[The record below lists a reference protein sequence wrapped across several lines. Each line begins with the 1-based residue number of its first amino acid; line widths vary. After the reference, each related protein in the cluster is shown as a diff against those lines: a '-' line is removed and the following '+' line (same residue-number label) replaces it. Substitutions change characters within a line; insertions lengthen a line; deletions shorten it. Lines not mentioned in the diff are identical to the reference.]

1 MPVPKVFI
9 SYSHDSQQHK
19 DWVLRLASELR
30 TNGIDAKL
38 DQWDLSPGQ
47 DIAAFM
53 ARGIRT
59 ADRVLLICA
68 GPYVS
73 KAEAGTGGVGYER
86 LIATAEVVGSID
98 TIKFIPIVRNNASAR
113 KVPDFLGARMYIDFS
128 DDAQYPVKLED
139 LMREIHQAPAVVRPP
154 LGDNPFR
161 GEVIESAEPV
171 RVAGPSGATAAGVP
185 ILNDEWFQAQDRTA
199 TAGLTK
205 LNSQLTGAMEVRFGL
220 HNGLNKS
227 QIELLS
233 AVRASQIL
241 TFGWPIAVL
250 LENRPEYRPR
260 PFGDGIRAELA
271 FPGARTLA
279 ELGLAG
285 VRTSYDYWA
294 VRKNGDFYL
303 LQSFFEDSRERNA
316 LFFNTRIVR
325 VTEALMFAGK
335 LYTALGAAPDAK
347 ISARFTHSG
356 LAGRTLKSA
365 STNRWLS
372 DDRKS
377 HDQLSET
384 ETVIV
389 LGDIKSALV
398 DEVRRVCAPMFMLF
412 DIQEFA
418 PEVYEDIVRR
428 FEKGEAT

>member
-1 MPVPKVFI
+1 K
-9 SYSHDSQQHK
+9 SNDSQRHE

-59 ADRVLLICA
+59 ADRVLLICT

-128 DDAQYPVKLED
+128 DNAQYPAKLEE

-185 ILNDEWFQAQDRTA
+185 ILNGEWFQAQHSTA

-205 LNSQLTGAMEVRFGL
+205 LNIGVGAMEVRFGL

-260 PFGDGIRAELA
+260 PFGDVIRAELA
-271 FPGARTLA
+271 F
-279 ELGLAG
+279 AG
-285 VRTSYDYWA
+285 HRTSYDYWA

-347 ISARFTHSG
+347 ISTRFTHSG

-365 STNRWLS
+365 SPNRRLS

-384 ETVIV
+384 ETVI
-389 LGDIKSALV
+389 
-398 DEVRRVCAPMFMLF
+398 
-412 DIQEFA
+412 
-418 PEVYEDIVRR
+418 
-428 FEKGEAT
+428 

>member
-1 MPVPKVFI
+1 MSAPKVFI
-9 SYSHDSQQHK
+9 SYSHDYQQHK
-19 DWVLRLASELR
+19 EWVLKLASDLR
-30 TNGIDAKL
+30 ANGIDAKL
-38 DQWDLSPGQ
+38 DRWDLSPGQ
-47 DIAAFM
+47 DMAAFM
-53 ARGIRT
+53 AGGIRT
-59 ADRVLLICA
+59 ADRVLLICT

-86 LIATAEVVGSID
+86 LIVTAEVVGSID

-128 DDAQYPVKLED
+128 DDSEYPAKLDE

-185 ILNDEWFQAQDRTA
+185 ILNGEWFQAQHRTA

-205 LNSQLTGAMEVRFGL
+205 LNITGAMEVRFGL

-227 QIELLS
+227 QIELLN

-241 TFGWPIAVL
+241 TFGWPIAVV

-271 FPGARTLA
+271 FP
-279 ELGLAG
+279 
-285 VRTSYDYWA
+285 VDRTSYDYWA
-294 VRKNGDFYL
+294 ARKNGDFYL
-303 LQSFFEDSRERNA
+303 LQNFFEDSRGRNA

-365 STNRWLS
+365 SFNRWLS
-372 DDRKS
+372 EDRKS

-412 DIQEFA
+412 DFQEFA

>member
-1 MPVPKVFI
+1 MQAPKVFI
-9 SYSHDSQQHK
+9 SYSHDSQQRK
-19 DWVLRLASELR
+19 DWVLRLASALR

-53 ARGIRT
+53 AGGIGT
-59 ADRVLLICA
+59 ADRVLLICT

-73 KAEAGTGGVGYER
+73 KAEARTGGVGYER

-113 KVPDFLGARMYIDFS
+113 KVPDFLGPRMYIDFS
-128 DDAQYPVKLED
+128 DDAQYPAKLEE
-139 LMREIHQAPAVVRPP
+139 LMREIHQAPAVLRPP

-161 GEVIESAEPV
+161 GEVIEPAEPV

-185 ILNDEWFQAQDRTA
+185 ILNGEWFQAQHRTT
-199 TAGLTK
+199 TAGVTT
-205 LNSQLTGAMEVRFGL
+205 LNIGVEAGSQLIGAMEVRFGL

-233 AVRASQIL
+233 ALRASQIL
-241 TFGWPIAVL
+241 TSGWPIAVL

-271 FPGARTLA
+271 F
-279 ELGLAG
+279 AG
-285 VRTSYDYWA
+285 HRISYDYWA

-303 LQSFFEDSRERNA
+303 LQSFFEDSRDRNA

-335 LYTALGAAPDAK
+335 LYTALGAALDAK
-347 ISARFTHSG
+347 ISVRFTHSG

-365 STNRWLS
+365 SSNRRLS

-412 DIQEFA
+412 DFQEFA

>member
-1 MPVPKVFI
+1 MPTPKVFI

-19 DWVLRLASELR
+19 DWVRGLATALR
-30 TNGIDAKL
+30 TNGIDAVL

-47 DIAAFM
+47 DMAAFM
-53 ARGIRT
+53 AVGIRT
-59 ADRVLLICA
+59 ADRVLLICTDQ
-68 GPYVS
+68 YVS

-86 LIATAEVVGSID
+86 LIVTAEVVGSID
-98 TIKFIPIVRNNASAR
+98 TIKFIPIVRNNANAR
-113 KVPDFLGARMYIDFS
+113 KVPNFLGPRLYIDFS
-128 DDAQYPVKLED
+128 NDAQYPAKLEE
-139 LMREIHQAPAVVRPP
+139 LTREIHQAPAFLRPP
-154 LGDNPFR
+154 LGENPFK

-171 RVAGPSGATAAGVP
+171 RVAGPSGATSAGVP
-185 ILNDEWFQAQDRTA
+185 ILNGDWFNAQHTTA
-199 TAGLTK
+199 TGGLTRV
-205 LNSQLTGAMEVRFGL
+205 NITVEPASALTGAMEVRLGL

-227 QIELLS
+227 QMELLS
-233 AVRASQIL
+233 AMRASEIR

-260 PFGDGIRAELA
+260 PFGDGIRAEIA
-271 FPGARTLA
+271 IADG
-279 ELGLAG
+279 
-285 VRTSYDYWA
+285 RTSYDYWA

-303 LQSFFEDSRERNA
+303 LQSLFEDSRDRNV

-325 VTEALMFAGK
+325 VTEALMFADN

-365 STNRWLS
+365 GANRMLS
-372 DDRKS
+372 VDRKA
-377 HDQLSET
+377 HDQVSET

-412 DIQEFA
+412 DFQEFA
-418 PEVYEDIVRR
+418 PQVYEDIVRR

>member
-59 ADRVLLICA
+59 ADRVLLICT

-128 DDAQYPVKLED
+128 DNAQYPAKLEE

-185 ILNDEWFQAQDRTA
+185 ILNGEWFQAQHSTA

-205 LNSQLTGAMEVRFGL
+205 LNIGVGAMEVRFGL

-250 LENRPEYRPR
+250 LENRPECRPR

-279 ELGLAG
+279 ELGFAG

-335 LYTALGAAPDAK
+335 LYTALGAAADAK
-347 ISARFTHSG
+347 ISARFTHNG

-384 ETVIV
+384 EAVIV
-389 LGDIKSALV
+389 LGDIRSALV

-412 DIQEFA
+412 DFQEFA

>member
-1 MPVPKVFI
+1 MSAPKVFI

-53 ARGIRT
+53 AGAIRT
-59 ADRVLLICA
+59 ADRVLLICTGA
-68 GPYVS
+68 YVS
-73 KAEAGTGGVGYER
+73 KSEAGVGGVGYER
-86 LIATAEVVGSID
+86 LIVTAEVVGSID

-113 KVPDFLGARMYIDFS
+113 KVPDFLGPRMYIDFS
-128 DDAQYPVKLED
+128 NDAQYPAKLEE
-139 LMREIHQAPAVVRPP
+139 LMREIHQAPALVRPP

-161 GEVIESAEPV
+161 GEVIEPAEPV

-185 ILNDEWFQAQDRTA
+185 ILNDEWFQAQHRTA
-199 TAGLTK
+199 AAGLTK
-205 LNSQLTGAMEVRFGL
+205 SQLTGAMEVRFGL

-227 QIELLS
+227 QIELLR

-271 FPGARTLA
+271 FADNRD
-279 ELGLAG
+279 
-285 VRTSYDYWA
+285 SYDYWA
-294 VRKNGDFYL
+294 ARKNGDFYL

-325 VTEALMFAGK
+325 VTEALMFASK
-335 LYTALGAAPDAK
+335 LFIALGAAPDAK

-365 STNRWLS
+365 SPNRRLRK
-372 DDRKS
+372 DCKS

-398 DEVRRVCAPMFMLF
+398 DEVRRVCEPMFMLF
-412 DIQEFA
+412 DFQEFA
-418 PEVYEDIVRR
+418 LEVYEDIVRR
-428 FEKGEAT
+428 FENGEAT

>member
-1 MPVPKVFI
+1 MSAPKVFI

-19 DWVLRLASELR
+19 NWVLRLASELR

-53 ARGIRT
+53 AGGIRT
-59 ADRVLLICA
+59 ADRVLLICT

-86 LIATAEVVGSID
+86 LIVTAEVVESID
-98 TIKFIPIVRNNASAR
+98 TNKFIPIVRNNASAR
-113 KVPDFLGARMYIDFS
+113 KVPYFLGARMYIDFS
-128 DDAQYPVKLED
+128 DDAQYLAKLDE
-139 LMREIHQAPAVVRPP
+139 LMLDIHQAPAVVRPP

-185 ILNDEWFQAQDRTA
+185 ILNGEWFQAHHRTA
-199 TAGLTK
+199 TAGLSK
-205 LNSQLTGAMEVRFGL
+205 LNLGVEAGSQLTGAMEVRFGL

-227 QIELLS
+227 QIELLG

-271 FPGARTLA
+271 F
-279 ELGLAG
+279 AG
-285 VRTSYDYWA
+285 QRTSYDYWA

-303 LQSFFEDSRERNA
+303 LQSLFEDSRERNV
-316 LFFNTRIVR
+316 LFFNTYRAGDGSAHVCGQALHRVR
-325 VTEALMFAGK
+325 CCL
-335 LYTALGAAPDAK
+335 
-347 ISARFTHSG
+347 
-356 LAGRTLKSA
+356 
-365 STNRWLS
+365 
-372 DDRKS
+372 
-377 HDQLSET
+377 
-384 ETVIV
+384 
-389 LGDIKSALV
+389 
-398 DEVRRVCAPMFMLF
+398 
-412 DIQEFA
+412 
-418 PEVYEDIVRR
+418 
-428 FEKGEAT
+428 

>member
-1 MPVPKVFI
+1 MSAPKVFI

-19 DWVLRLASELR
+19 DWVLGLASALR

-53 ARGIRT
+53 AEGIRT
-59 ADRVLLICA
+59 ADRVLLICTS
-68 GPYVS
+68 PYVS
-73 KAEAGTGGVGYER
+73 KAEVGTGGVGYER
-86 LIATAEVVGSID
+86 LIVTAEVVGSID
-98 TIKFIPIVRNNASAR
+98 TIKFIPIIRNNASPP
-113 KVPDFLGARMYIDFS
+113 KVPHFLGRRVYIDFS
-128 DDAQYPVKLED
+128 DDARYPAKLDE
-139 LMREIHQAPAVVRPP
+139 LMREIHQAPALVRPP

-171 RVAGPSGATAAGVP
+171 RVAGPSGATADGVP
-185 ILNDEWFQAQDRTA
+185 ILNGEWFQAQHTTA
-199 TAGLTK
+199 TEGLTK
-205 LNSQLTGAMEVRFGL
+205 LSQLTGAMEVRFGL
-220 HNGLNKS
+220 HSGLNKS
-227 QIELLS
+227 QMELLS
-233 AVRASQIL
+233 AVRASQII
-241 TFGWPIAVL
+241 TFGWPIAAF
-250 LENRPEYRPR
+250 LEETREYRPR
-260 PFGDGIRAELA
+260 PFGDGIRAELPA
-271 FPGARTLA
+271 PASDR
-279 ELGLAG
+279 
-285 VRTSYDYWA
+285 YDYWA

-303 LQSFFEDSRERNA
+303 LQSLFEDSRERNA

-335 LYTALGAAPDAK
+335 LYTRLGAAADAK

-356 LAGRTLKSA
+356 LAGRTLKS
-365 STNRWLS
+365 SSPNRQLS
-372 DDRKS
+372 VDRKS
-377 HDQLSET
+377 HEQVSET

-412 DIQEFA
+412 DFMEFA